1 MRYVRQET
9 VYAPA
14 ERVWQLLV
22 DIAGWPRWTESMREI
37 SRLDDGPLTVGSRA
51 RVTQPKGRPTVWT
64 VTEVDPLHNFT
75 WTTRQP
81 GLALTAVHLIEHAGN
96 HVRTTLELLGS
107 GLLAPL
113 GSLIAGSRI
122 RAYLDMESAGL
133 KRAAESG

>member
-9 VYAPA
+9 VYARA
-14 ERVWQLLV
+14 ERVWQLLFDV
-22 DIAGWPRWTESMREI
+22 AGWPGWTESMRVI
-37 SRLDDGPLTVGSRA
+37 NRLDDGPLTVGSRA

-64 VTEVDPLHNFT
+64 VTELDPLHNFT
-75 WTTRQP
+75 WTNRQP
-81 GLALTAVHLIEHAGN
+81 GLSLTAVHLIEDAGDQ
-96 HVRTTLELLGS
+96 VRTTLEFLGS

-122 RAYLDMESAGL
+122 RSYLDMESAGL